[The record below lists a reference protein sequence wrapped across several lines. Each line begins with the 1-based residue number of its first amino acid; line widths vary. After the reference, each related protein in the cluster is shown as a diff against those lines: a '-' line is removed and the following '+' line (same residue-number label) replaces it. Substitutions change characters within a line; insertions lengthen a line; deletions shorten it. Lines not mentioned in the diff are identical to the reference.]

1 MAPFAVVARKSRRIT
16 DPKLLE
22 GKKLGAAPA
31 GATLGIWPVFAKLNG
46 IDAGKVTIEEVNN
59 LVRIPMLAAGQIDG
73 TLGFTFRDYVDF
85 KDRGV
90 PVDDIVLLHMPDYGL
105 KTYGSAIIV
114 NSKFAAEKPEAIK
127 GFLRALLRGL
137 KETVSNPT
145 AAIDSVV
152 KRDDMERKEIELER
166 LIIAI
171 RDNVVTPEVRANGY
185 GAIDPMRFEE
195 MMSQIALAQ
204 TFKARPK
211 MEDIFDGAFL
221 PPAADRKVH

>member
-1 MAPFAVVARKSRRIT
+1 M
-16 DPKLLE
+16 
-22 GKKLGAAPA
+22 
-31 GATLGIWPVFAKLNG
+31 NG

-127 GFLRALLRGL
+127 GFLRAMLRGL

-166 LIIAI
+166 LVIAI

-195 MMSQIALAQ
+195 MVNQLALAH
-204 TFKARPK
+204 TFKSRPK
-211 MEDIFDGAFL
+211 VEDIFDGAYL
-221 PPAADRKVH
+221 PPPPDRRVD